1 MTAIK
6 SCYDSRM
13 TNFNMAIH
21 VYNLWSKAIANS
33 TDQYYINICIQNLE
47 EYQKIIIMRWIDL
60 IECSAKISATNKNF
74 SEKNLVLDKLKKL
87 ICNYKISEEQLHESE
102 LSWNKI
108 YDEHI
113 KYLQTSYCE
122 PEFKPRRSKRLEI
135 KN

>member
-1 MTAIK
+1 MNFDLIK
-6 SCYDSRM
+6 SCYESRM
-13 TNFNMAIH
+13 TNFNIAIH

-33 TDQYYINICIQNLE
+33 TDQYYITICIQNLA

-60 IECSAKISATNKNF
+60 IEYSAKISTTNKNF

-87 ICNYKISEEQLHESE
+87 ICNYKISQGQLNASE

-113 KYLQTSYCE
+113 KYLQNQT
-122 PEFKPRRSKRLEI
+122 EFKPRRSKRLSI